1 MIQDAGYE
9 MNRTARDLCLGK
21 IQYIHTI
28 RVPTV
33 PMIERSIGTPECP
46 IPRSAPGNKSI
57 NPQRKYVT
65 VVYSR
70 ISIPHFITASLLVY
84 IYAAAAVQRNT
95 LHCPEPSLP
104 QMTISDSR
112 SELSPYVSICRHR
125 SSGS

>member
-46 IPRSAPGNKSI
+46 
-57 NPQRKYVT
+57 
-65 VVYSR
+65 
-70 ISIPHFITASLLVY
+70 
-84 IYAAAAVQRNT
+84 
-95 LHCPEPSLP
+95 
-104 QMTISDSR
+104 
-112 SELSPYVSICRHR
+112 
-125 SSGS
+125 